1 MDCMEYFHN
10 KSKANLAVAT
20 AIAIL
25 SIAILIA
32 IEHHFTNVH
41 AQTDLTNSTL
51 FVSGSASN
59 QTKPDKV
66 IVSLGVET
74 TDTTA
79 QASINIELQPDE
91 QGIRIIESDRGS
103 RK

>member
-1 MDCMEYFHN
+1 MEYFHN
-10 KSKANLAVAT
+10 KSKANLAVTT
-20 AIAIL
+20 AIVIL
-25 SIAILIA
+25 SIAILTA
-32 IEHHFTNVH
+32 MEHDFTNVR

-66 IVSLGVET
+66 VVSLGVET
-74 TDTTA
+74 TDNTA
-79 QASINIELQPDE
+79 QAAVDIELQPDE
-91 QGIRIIESDRGS
+91 QGIRIIESGRGS